1 MNKKKIL
8 ENLQKRIQ
16 DELEKATSAY
26 KTTHNHATNEE
37 LKSDGKYDTRAIEA
51 GYLAGAQKK
60 RVEEL
65 KKELKLLREIDPSS
79 SHESVCIGSIV
90 TLTLNNIEK
99 KYFISCTTG
108 GSLIDIEG
116 EHYLVVSAYSPLCSA
131 MVGLQTGDTFEVEV
145 GDDIREYTITDI
157 Y

>member
-8 ENLQKRIQ
+8 ESLQQSIQ
-16 DELEKATSAY
+16 DELEKANSAY
-26 KTTHNHATNEE
+26 KTTHNHATNSE

-51 GYLAGAQKK
+51 SYLAGAQKK

-65 KKELKLLREIDPSS
+65 KKELTLLSEIDPSS
-79 SHESVCIGSIV
+79 THENVCIGSIV

-108 GSLIDIEG
+108 GSLINFEG

-131 MVGLQTGDTFEVEV
+131 MIGLQAGDTFEVEIR
-145 GDDIREYTITDI
+145 DDICEYTITSI
-157 Y
+157 C